1 MTTYKELFG
10 KAVKFL
16 SSDPANDAE
25 GQVWYNSTSGT
36 FKSVVATSTW
46 SSAAPLITGRNSLGG
61 AGTQTA
67 GLAFG
72 GVSAGPTFVAL
83 TEEYNGSGWSNG
95 GNMNTARI
103 LTTGAGTQ
111 TAGLCA
117 GGFAPPSTG
126 ATEEYDGSTWTT
138 VTSLNTP
145 RRTMA
150 GSAGTQT
157 AALVFGGYED
167 AGVGFSTAVESYN
180 GTSWTSLTG
189 IPVGNFGIGGAGT
202 QTAALG
208 FGGGDSVPSIV
219 NTTISWN
226 GSSWTIVD
234 SLNSARQYVGGGGL
248 QTAAIAFGGIA
259 PPGSQTGVTELYDGS
274 TWSNSTNMGTS
285 RSSMATAKAGTQ
297 SAMLGAGGYQV
308 PGIRLANTEEY
319 NFSANVII
327 PAAWASGGNLS
338 TARTTAGDCG
348 IQTAGLIANG
358 GIGTAPYTSNATE
371 EYDGSTWTSGGNT
384 PFLSSDL
391 SAAGTQTAALG
402 FASGDSPTTAVI
414 TYDGSTWTTS
424 PATYPPQSP
433 GSQHRGIGTQTA
445 AISVGMGTGSLNWDG
460 SSWASGPSTNT
471 PRNGQKPAGW
481 GTQTSAIVATGFQNP
496 TTLTSNSESFNGTL
510 FTEEGLVLTAVR
522 RVGGTTSA
530 SGSDGFFTGGSTAA
544 GSFTYTT
551 QTQAW
556 DGTVWYTSANLANA
570 RLNHMGF
577 GTNNSAAVTGG
588 QLSTGITNTTEEFTG
603 ETSAFNYKTITT
615 S

>member
-10 KAVKFL
+10 KAVKYL
-16 SSDPANDAE
+16 STDPTTEAE

-36 FKSVVATSTW
+36 FKSVVATATW
-46 SSAAPLITGRNSLGG
+46 SSGSPLNITRRNLAGAGTQTAGLGFGGGPPITGATEEYNGSGWATGGNMGTARYILAGCGTQTAGLAFAGFDTANSNATEEYDGSAWTGGGTLNTARYDTGG

-72 GVSAGPTFVAL
+72 GFTTTVVGS
-83 TEEYNGSGWSNG
+83 TEEYNGSSWTSSNSL
-95 GNMNTARI
+95 NTSRQNLA
-103 LTTGAGTQ
+103 GAGTQ
-111 TAGLCA
+111 TAGLGF
-117 GGFAPPSTG
+117 GGGPPITG
-126 ATEEYDGSTWTT
+126 ATEEYDG
-138 VTSLNTP
+138 
-145 RRTMA
+145 
-150 GSAGTQT
+150 
-157 AALVFGGYED
+157 
-167 AGVGFSTAVESYN
+167 
-180 GTSWTSLTG
+180 TSWTSG
-189 IPVGNFGIGGAGT
+189 GNLGTARYNLAGAGT
-202 QTAALG
+202 QTAGLA
-208 FGGGDSVPSIV
+208 FGGGPP
-219 NTTISWN
+219 NTGATESYN
-226 GSSWTIVD
+226 GSTWTA
-234 SLNSARQYVGGGGL
+234 SQNLTTARRQLAGAGI
-248 QTAAIAFGGIA
+248 QTAALAFGGFTTVA
-259 PPGSQTGVTELYDGS
+259 V
-274 TWSNSTNMGTS
+274 
-285 RSSMATAKAGTQ
+285 
-297 SAMLGAGGYQV
+297 
-308 PGIRLANTEEY
+308 ANTEEY
-319 NFSANVII
+319 NVSASII
-327 PAAWASGGNLS
+327 TGAAWASGGNLS

-348 IQTAGLIANG
+348 IQTAGIVMMGNP
-358 GIGTAPYTSNATE
+358 GTAPYTSNATE
-371 EYDGSTWTSGGNT
+371 EYDGSVWTAGGNT
-384 PFLSSDL
+384 PFSSSDL
-391 SAAGTQTAALG
+391 SGTGTQTAALG

-445 AISVGMGTGSLNWDG
+445 AISVGMGTGSLNWNG
-460 SSWASGPSTNT
+460 SIWTSGPSTNT
-471 PRNGQKPAGW
+471 SRNGQKPAGW

-496 TTLTSNSESFNGTL
+496 TTLTSNSESFNGTS

-544 GSFTYTT
+544 GSYTYTT

-588 QLSTGITNTTEEFTG
+588 QLSTGVTNTTEEFTG

>member
-10 KAVKFL
+10 KAVKYL
-16 SSDPANDAE
+16 STDPTTEAE

-36 FKSVVATSTW
+36 FKSVVASGSW
-46 SSAAPLITGRNSLGG
+46 SSSSVSINSKNAAQGAGIQTSGIVFGGNPAPVNTTTEEYNGSGWSIGGAMTTGRGQLSGAGTLTAALGFGGYTPSPAGASNATEEYDGTTWTAGGNLSLARYGLGG
-61 AGTQTA
+61 TGTQTA

-72 GVSAGPTFVAL
+72 GYAPLKSE
-83 TEEYNGSGWSNG
+83 TEEYNGTAWTSGG
-95 GNMNTARI
+95 ALNTAVRECR
-103 LTTGAGTQ
+103 GAGTQ
-111 TAGLCA
+111 TAGLSFS
-117 GGFAPPSTG
+117 GYNPSVTG
-126 ATEEYDGSTWTT
+126 
-138 VTSLNTP
+138 
-145 RRTMA
+145 
-150 GSAGTQT
+150 QT
-157 AALVFGGYED
+157 
-167 AGVGFSTAVESYN
+167 ESYN
-180 GTSWTSLTG
+180 GTSWTIVNSMNVARG
-189 IPVGNFGIGGAGT
+189 VAAGCGT
-202 QTAALG
+202 QTAALVYGGDIPPTPQSATESWDGTNWSTSANLGTARRYLAG
-208 FGGGDSVPSIV
+208 FGS
-219 NTTISWN
+219 
-226 GSSWTIVD
+226 
-234 SLNSARQYVGGGGL
+234 
-248 QTAAIAFGGIA
+248 QTAA
-259 PPGSQTGVTELYDGS
+259 
-274 TWSNSTNMGTS
+274 
-285 RSSMATAKAGTQ
+285 
-297 SAMLGAGGYQV
+297 
-308 PGIRLANTEEY
+308 LANGGNAPAVSNITEEY
-319 NFSANVII
+319 NFSASII
-327 PAAWASGGNLS
+327 TGAAWASGGNLS

-348 IQTAGLIANG
+348 IQTAGIVMMGN
-358 GIGTAPYTSNATE
+358 IGTAPYTSNATE
-371 EYDGSTWTSGGNT
+371 EYDGSVWTAGGNT
-384 PFLSSDL
+384 PFSSSDL
-391 SAAGTQTAALG
+391 SGTGTQTAALG

-445 AISVGMGTGSLNWDG
+445 AISVGMGTGSLNWNG
-460 SSWASGPSTNT
+460 SIWTSGPSTNT
-471 PRNGQKPAGW
+471 SRNGQKPAGW

-496 TTLTSNSESFNGTL
+496 TTLTSNSESFNGTS

-588 QLSTGITNTTEEFTG
+588 QLSTGVTNTTEEFTG

>member
-10 KAVKFL
+10 KAVKYL
-16 SSDPANDAE
+16 SSDPANEAE

-36 FKSVVATSTW
+36 FKTVVTGAAW
-46 SSAAPLITGRNSLGG
+46 SSSGGLGTARYALG
-61 AGTQTA
+61 KGTTGTQTA
-67 GLAFG
+67 SIAALGRISTGAT
-72 GVSAGPTFVAL
+72 GV
-83 TEEYNGSGWSNG
+83 TEEYNGSGWSTG
-95 GNMNTARI
+95 GTANTARY
-103 LTTGAGTQ
+103 GAGCFGTQ
-111 TAGLCA
+111 TALVVAA
-117 GGFAPPSTG
+117 GAPAQQTV
-126 ATEEYDGSTWTT
+126 EEYNGSSWTT
-138 VTSLNTP
+138 VTSIPSTARSYL
-145 RRTMA
+145 A
-150 GSAGTQT
+150 GFGVETAG
-157 AALVFGGYED
+157 AVFGGGS
-167 AGVGFSTAVESYN
+167 AT
-180 GTSWTSLTG
+180 
-189 IPVGNFGIGGAGT
+189 PVDTVF
-202 QTAALG
+202 
-208 FGGGDSVPSIV
+208 
-219 NTTISWN
+219 TTTDEYN
-226 GSSWTIVD
+226 GSSWTAGGN
-234 SLNSARQYVGGGGL
+234 LNTGRNRIASTGTLTAGIAATGAVLPFNTASGVAEEYNGTAWTNVTSVNTPRYNVAGFGI
-248 QTAAIAFGGIA
+248 QTATVIAGGTPSNTTTETWDGSSWATSPATLGTGTAAHSAGGDSGTAGLVFGGN
-259 PPGSQTGVTELYDGS
+259 PPGIS
-274 TWSNSTNMGTS
+274 
-285 RSSMATAKAGTQ
+285 
-297 SAMLGAGGYQV
+297 
-308 PGIRLANTEEY
+308 NTEEY
-319 NFSANVII
+319 NFSASVII

-338 TARTTAGDCG
+338 TARAAAGDCG
-348 IQTAGLIANG
+348 IQTAGLIVNG

-496 TTLTSNSESFNGTL
+496 TTLTSNSESFNGTS

-544 GSFTYTT
+544 GAFTYTT